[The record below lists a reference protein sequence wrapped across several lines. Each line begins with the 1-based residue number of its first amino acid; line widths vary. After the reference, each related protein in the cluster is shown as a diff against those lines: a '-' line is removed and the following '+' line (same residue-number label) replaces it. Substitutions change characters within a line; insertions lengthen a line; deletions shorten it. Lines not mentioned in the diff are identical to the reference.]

1 MQAIIKTMVYKKTNI
16 YTKGVKTVVYV
27 SGITSNGFPI
37 YSTDLNKAKRFEM
50 PEAAKTAYLWNNALL
65 YVAENNGET
74 IQQDEMHTVET
85 P

>member
-27 SGITSNGFPI
+27 SGITCNGFPI
-37 YSTDLNKAKRFEM
+37 YSTDRNKAKRFEM

-74 IQQDEMHTVET
+74 IQQDEMHIVET